1 MIDKSNIDS
10 RIQRAKEISAE
21 AVKLKDKK
29 DIKTDLVPCLNQLC
43 SLKGYNGASIEY
55 SFPKPDPNESLAKFR
70 RKMKKENG
78 ELFFIEFSSKGHIV
92 VAGAGYD
99 FGFPEN
105 DKYLNWRILKS
116 LDQKWDKEIIFILVS
131 GIRPVGKY
139 GKGAGIDGCDHIL
152 QCRNGVE
159 MYIGEYLLE
168 QGVPILNEYQ
178 HKNYDSKFYSKELK
192 QALPNKTSENLA

>member
-1 MIDKSNIDS
+1 MIDKSSIGS
-10 RIQRAKEISAE
+10 RIQRAKEINAE
-21 AVKLKDKK
+21 AVKLTDKK
-29 DIKTDLVPCLNQLC
+29 KIKKDLVACLNQLC

-116 LDQKWDKEIIFILVS
+116 LDQKWDKEIIFILVN
-131 GIRPVGKY
+131 GIRPVGRY

-159 MYIGEYLLE
+159 MYIGECLLK
-168 QGVPILNEYQ
+168 QGVPILNEHQ
-178 HKNYDSKFYSKELK
+178 HKNYESKFYAKELN
-192 QALPNKTSENLA
+192 QALLCKHLKT